1 MRVQSKAE
9 NRRYNSI
16 RKVHEMDILISA
28 VPFVLIF
35 FGILAVAFIFMK
47 IIERNQIK
55 KRLATKTSFPGGNNA
70 NN

>member
-35 FGILAVAFIFMK
+35 FGILAVAFIVMK

>member
-1 MRVQSKAE
+1 
-9 NRRYNSI
+9 
-16 RKVHEMDILISA
+16 MDLLISA
-28 VPFVLIF
+28 VPFILIF
-35 FGILAVAFIFMK
+35 FGILAVAFIVLK